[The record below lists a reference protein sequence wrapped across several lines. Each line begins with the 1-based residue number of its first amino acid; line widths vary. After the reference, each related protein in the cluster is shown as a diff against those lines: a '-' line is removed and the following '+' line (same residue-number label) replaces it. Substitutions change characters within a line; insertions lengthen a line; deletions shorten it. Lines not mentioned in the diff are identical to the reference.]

1 MQGQIKG
8 QSQRNVYFCFLD
20 ALSIEKYIAERITGA
35 VKDKANISKP
45 IVKIAITGI
54 VLGVAVMLLTISVV
68 GGFKKEIT
76 KKITGLT
83 THIAISGITSAQGNE
98 QDPIRISKD
107 TLKALKEYGEIKKIH
122 RSAFKNAILKTDN
135 ENEGIL
141 LKGVDKDYDFDF
153 IKKHLLEG
161 TCIEFNDSAAS
172 KDILISQLLADKLD
186 LHLNDKMQLYF
197 IVKHEVTDSAS
208 NETYVKTEQRSRKLR
223 ICGIFKTDFADFD
236 NNLTF
241 VDLKQIQKLNYWD
254 EETAGSY
261 EVFVND
267 FAKVDEVKMKLE
279 ELLGFQYGVRSVK
292 EIYSNIFIW
301 LDKLDIN
308 GIIVI
313 VLMIAV
319 AVINMITAL
328 LILILERANMIG
340 LVKSLGMNN
349 VSVRKIFFHVSM
361 NLIGR
366 GLLWGNVL
374 GIGLCYIQYYF
385 EIMKLDS
392 VTYYVDHVAIDIN
405 WMYFLILNIGTFI
418 VCTVMLFLPTLILTK
433 LTPIKTLRFS

>member
-1 MQGQIKG
+1 
-8 QSQRNVYFCFLD
+8 VYFCYSE
-20 ALSIEKYIAERITGA
+20 ALNIEKYIAERITGA

-45 IVKIAITGI
+45 IVKIAVTGI

-68 GGFKKEIT
+68 NGFKKEIT

-83 THIAISGITSAQGNE
+83 THIAVSGISLSQGNE
-98 QDPIRISKD
+98 QNPISLRSD
-107 TLKALKEYGEIKKIH
+107 TLKSLKSFKGIKKVQ
-122 RSAFKNAILKTDN
+122 RSAFKNAILKTEN
-135 ENEGIL
+135 ENEGVL
-141 LKGVDKDYDFDF
+141 LKGVDKEYDFDF
-153 IKKHLLEG
+153 LKKHLLEG
-161 TCIEFNDSAAS
+161 ECLSFNDSAAS
-172 KDILISQLLADKLD
+172 KDIMISKLLADKLD
-186 LHLNDKMQLYF
+186 LKLNDKMQLYF
-197 IVKHEVTDSAS
+197 IVKHEVTDSATQ
-208 NETYVKTEQRSRKLR
+208 ETFIKTEQRSRKLR
-223 ICGIFKTDFADFD
+223 ICGIFRTDFADFD

-241 VDLKQIQKLNYWD
+241 VDLKQIQKLNYWN
-254 EETAGSY
+254 EETTGSY
-261 EVFVND
+261 EVFVDD
-267 FAKVDEVKMKLE
+267 FTKLDEYKIQLE
-279 ELLGFQYGVRSVK
+279 ELLGYQYSVRSVK
-292 EIYSNIFIW
+292 DIYSNIFIW

-349 VSVRKIFFHVSM
+349 VSVRKIFFYVSM

-366 GLLWGNVL
+366 GLLWGNIL
-374 GIGLCYIQYYF
+374 GIGICYLQYYF

-392 VTYYVDHVAIDIN
+392 TTYYVDHVAIDIN
-405 WMYFLILNIGTFI
+405 WMYFLILNAGTFV

-433 LTPIKTLRFS
+433 LTPIKTLRFN